1 MTSSTANQVAAP
13 RIPWWIVV
21 LAVGLTFL
29 FFAGL
34 WLGEGLI
41 GGDLYTYSLP
51 QKAFLADSLRLGTF
65 PLWNPLVGQ
74 GYPVLA
80 ESQTGTFYPL
90 HWLYGCLSIT
100 TANNV
105 VLIVH
110 YTLAFL
116 AMFWCSRWLGRQMN
130 GATLAAVVYVYG
142 WFPARSSLDWAILG
156 GVYLPLA
163 IGCFE
168 AWWQTM
174 RPRYAV
180 GLSLAIGLQLLGGHF
195 HLAFLTWLL
204 LGGYGLWRW
213 STSCQAQSSSA
224 ARIQPVYCRRE
235 FVALVAFVL
244 GVGSAGVQLIPTWEL
259 KSRSQRAEIDGREFD
274 PAYGHLPPVYLSQV
288 ALPWVWYDSSL
299 DLDAALA
306 KLTYLAYPSLT
317 NRVEAHLYFGQIPFY
332 LSLAALVIGLRRAP
346 RDKETVFWLVVIVG
360 SLWYATGWLLPWVQ
374 SVPGFNFFRGP
385 GRGGLLTT
393 FAVAIL
399 SARMLDRWTAADRGR
414 MGSRLATVAIVLT
427 IVDVW
432 YWPSNISYALS
443 IPNPPINFRAE
454 SLVRRILQ
462 EEPTS
467 VRLFAPGANL
477 PTLTGV
483 SALPVYLGL
492 GPEEYFADP
501 IPPVDPD
508 DFHTYSAERV
518 GWLRRAGVTHVLSLE
533 PLEPRG
539 WPVDLLWSG
548 RDPLLNRAW
557 GRYQEPIFLYRLQH
571 ATGRVV
577 WESQESAG
585 PAEIVESGPHRVRI
599 VAETEA
605 GGTLVLRD
613 LNYPGWVVSVDG
625 RPERAAAA
633 GKFRG
638 VELSAGRHEVIWSY
652 RPASV
657 YWGAGM
663 SGLAVIGLGLGW
675 WTLSRRRDCD
685 ETVSTRSAGE

>member
-1 MTSSTANQVAAP
+1 MTSPAP
-13 RIPWWIVV
+13 SQHTQPWIPWWICA

-51 QKAFLADSLRLGTF
+51 QKAFLADSLRAGTF

-80 ESQTGTFYPL
+80 ESQTGIFYPL
-90 HWLYGCLSIT
+90 HWLYGGLSIT

-110 YTLAFL
+110 YTLAFV
-116 AMFWCSRWLGRQMN
+116 AMFWCSRWLGRQVN

-163 IGCFE
+163 IGFLE
-168 AWWQTM
+168 AWWQTE
-174 RPRYAV
+174 RSRYAA
-180 GLSLAIGLQLLGGHF
+180 GLSLAIGLQLLGGHY

-204 LGGYGLWRW
+204 LAGYGVWRW
-213 STSCQAQSSSA
+213 SIGRAALRTSSTQT
-224 ARIQPVYCRRE
+224 QPVYRQRE
-235 FVALVAFVL
+235 FVALVAFGL
-244 GVGSAGVQLIPTWEL
+244 GVASASIQLLPTWEL

-288 ALPWVWYDSSL
+288 ALPWVWYDSTL

-306 KLTYLAYPSLT
+306 KLTYLAYPALT
-317 NRVEAHLYFGQIPFY
+317 NRVEAHLYFGQIPLY
-332 LSLAALVIGLRRAP
+332 LALAALIVGLRQSP
-346 RDKETVFWLVVIVG
+346 RDRQTLFWFLVILG
-360 SLWYATGWLLPWVQ
+360 SLWYATGWLLTWGQ
-374 SVPGFNFFRGP
+374 YVPGFNFFRGP

-393 FAVAIL
+393 FAVAQL
-399 SARMLDRWTAADRGR
+399 AAAMLDRWTVSNRGR
-414 MGSRLATVAIVLT
+414 IRSRLAMLAIALT
-427 IVDVW
+427 ILDVW
-432 YWPSNISYALS
+432 YWPSNISYAIS
-443 IPNPPINFRAE
+443 IPNPPINFREE
-454 SLVRRILQ
+454 SLVRKVLQ

-508 DFHTYSAERV
+508 DFHTYSAERAN
-518 GWLRRAGVTHVLSLE
+518 WLRRAGVTHLLSLE

-557 GRYQEPIFLYRLQH
+557 GRYQEPIFLYRLRH

-577 WESQESAG
+577 WESAESAG
-585 PAEIVESGPHRVRI
+585 PTEIVESGPHRVRI
-599 VAETEA
+599 IAETET

-625 RPERAAAA
+625 QPVRAASA

-685 ETVSTRSAGE
+685 EADFARSAGE